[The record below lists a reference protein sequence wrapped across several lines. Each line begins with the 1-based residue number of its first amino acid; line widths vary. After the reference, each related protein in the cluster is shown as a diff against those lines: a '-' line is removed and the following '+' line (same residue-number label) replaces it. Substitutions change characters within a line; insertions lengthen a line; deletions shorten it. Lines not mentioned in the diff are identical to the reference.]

1 MESSK
6 KLQEIVADDFAKPQS
21 YFNHKSIENGRMA
34 FKIRS
39 KMIKEIPAN
48 FKNKFKEEDQV
59 CKFCQEKKLLSQSH
73 CLLCPA
79 WEQQREG
86 LDLKNIDDLVIFFR
100 EMLSEMDKEEK
111 RRKKGPAGLQ
121 GTTPDKVQ

>member
-1 MESSK
+1 
-6 KLQEIVADDFAKPQS
+6 
-21 YFNHKSIENGRMA
+21 MA

-59 CKFCQEKKLLSQSH
+59 CKFCQENKLLSQSH